1 MTTPTT
7 TTDEFPL
14 LNTFIEVTLEKP
26 EDFLKVK
33 ETLERIGFA
42 SRKDHTL
49 YQSCHIFHKRG
60 KYYITHFKEMFLL
73 DGKESDTEF
82 TENDIARRNSIARL
96 LEEWGLV
103 KIVNRD
109 LLVPPFAP
117 MSQIKVVQFK
127 DKANWNLV
135 SKYTVGAKKTA

>member
-1 MTTPTT
+1 MTTVT
-7 TTDEFPL
+7 EEYPL
-14 LNTFIEVTLEKP
+14 LASFIEVTLKSP

-42 SRKDHTL
+42 SRKDNTL

-73 DGKESDTEF
+73 DGKDADTEF
-82 TENDIARRNSIARL
+82 SENDMARRNSIARL
-96 LEEWGLV
+96 LEEWGLLS
-103 KIVNRD
+103 IVNRD
-109 LLVPPFAP
+109 ALKDTFAP

-127 DKANWNLV
+127 DKGNWQLV
-135 SKYTVGAKKTA
+135 SKYTVGAPKRTQ